1 MKALFSKPLF
11 WLAIITLIGLALR
24 LYRISDYLQ
33 FLGDQGRDVLIVK
46 RMIVDHDFTLLGPT
60 ASVGG
65 FYIGPLYYYFMLP
78 FLWLWNLDPVGPA
91 VMSALFGAATI
102 IAIFFFCRE
111 FFNTRVA
118 FLASIL
124 TLLSPKMIDISRFA
138 WNPNPIPF
146 FAIMAIFLL
155 FLGAKKEKFIYVLL
169 SGLCVGIMQELHYIT
184 LVFIPLIY
192 LQTLLIF
199 PRKKIIPYFI
209 LLALGI
215 VLGNSL
221 FLIFELRHG
230 FPNTRSAFEFATRDG
245 KTVAPRSLNLWFL
258 FNDVSRQLFEIMA
271 GYRGKF
277 ILVLY
282 NFSLISFAVWFFRSL
297 KDRLSKRKAILLAT
311 WFVFGALGVGS
322 YQGSLLEHYFSYLFP
337 LPMILIALLGDQLFS
352 IRFAKPVV
360 VLGLVVFIYF
370 QIPTLYFFK
379 EPNRLLSQ
387 TKSVSQIVID
397 LAGGEPYNFA
407 LITPGN
413 SDHAYRYFLEI
424 WGHPPTVI
432 ENNDVDPMRKT
443 VTSKLIVV
451 CEQKD
456 CEPLGNSLWEVA
468 GFGRAEISEKK
479 VGPAG
484 IIVYRLSHY
493 QELGASPATNKS
505 ETLRKPL

>member
-1 MKALFSKPLF
+1 MIKSLFHKPLF
-11 WLAIITLIGLALR
+11 WLAVITLIGLALR

-78 FLWLWNLDPVGPA
+78 FLWIWNLDPVGPA

-102 IAIFFFCRE
+102 VAIFFFCRE

-118 FLASIL
+118 FLAAVL

-146 FAIMAIFLL
+146 FALMAVFLL
-155 FLGAKKEKFIYVLL
+155 FLGVKKEKSVYVLL
-169 SGLCVGIMQELHYIT
+169 AGLSVGIMQELHYIT
-184 LVFIPLIY
+184 LAFIPIIY

-199 PRKKIIPYFI
+199 PRRKIILHFI

-215 VLGNSL
+215 ILGNSL

-230 FPNTRSAFEFATRDG
+230 FPNTRSAFEFATRGG

-258 FNDVSRQLFEIMA
+258 FNDVARQLFEIVA

-277 ILVLY
+277 LLIIY
-282 NFSLISFAVWFFRSL
+282 NLSLASFVFWFIKSL
-297 KDRLSKRKAILLAT
+297 GDSLNKKKAILIST
-311 WFVFGALGVGS
+311 WLVFGVMGVGS

-337 LPMILIALLGDQLFS
+337 LPLILLALLADQLFS
-352 IRFAKPVV
+352 FRWAKPLVI
-360 VLGLVVFIYF
+360 LGLAIYLYF
-370 QIPTLYFFK
+370 QVPTLFPLK
-379 EPNRLLSQ
+379 EPNRLLAQ
-387 TKSVSQIVID
+387 TKSVSQIVKD
-397 LAGGEPYNFA
+397 LTNNEPYNFA

-424 WGHPPTVI
+424 WGHPPVVI
-432 ENNDVDPMRKT
+432 ENSEVDPDRKT
-443 VTSKLIVV
+443 VTNQLIVV
-451 CEQKD
+451 CEQKE

-468 GFGRAEISEKK
+468 GFGRADIAEKRS
-479 VGPAG
+479 GPAG
-484 IIVYRLSHY
+484 IDVYRLVHY
-493 QELGASPATNKS
+493 QE
-505 ETLRKPL
+505 